1 MDVTR
6 LSQGQKIAA
15 GSAILLFIVMFFSW
29 FGAPDSELTRFA
41 QAAGVDTSANAW
53 QSFDFIDLILLL
65 TVIVAVGGVALI
77 ASGNTA
83 NLPIPAST
91 VTTAMGAL
99 STLLVLYRVIDP
111 PSDASRKFGVFLGLV
126 LAAAVA
132 YGGWRWM
139 EEEGTSFQDAADR
152 LSNDRDTRDTRR
164 DRGTRGGPGP
174 GPEAPPSRGRS
185 SEPPSSPPPPPPPP
199 PPSNP

>member
-15 GSAILLFIVMFFSW
+15 GSALLLFIVMFFSW

-41 QAAGVDTSANAW
+41 EAAGVDTSANAW

-65 TVIVAVGGVALI
+65 TIIVAVGAAALV
-77 ASGNTA
+77 ASGNSV

-91 VTTAMGAL
+91 VVAALGAL
-99 STLLVLYRVIDP
+99 STLLVLYRIIDP
-111 PSDASRKFGVFLGLV
+111 PSSADRKFGVFLGLI
-126 LAAAVA
+126 LAGAVA
-132 YGGWRWM
+132 YGGWRSM

-152 LSNDRDTRDTRR
+152 LSSGG
-164 DRGTRGGPGP
+164 DRGDRRTRGGPGA
-174 GPEAPPSRGRS
+174 GTGERPEGGRS
-185 SEPPSSPPPPPPPP
+185 AEPPSSPPPPPPPP
-199 PPSNP
+199 PASSS